1 MLYYDFDTHIINLAS
16 RVIFDYVINDLPM
29 ADTPLNVQHI
39 QVVHNRQP
47 HPEQQKF
54 PPASQF

>member
-29 ADTPLNVQHI
+29 ADTPLNFQHI
-39 QVVHNRQP
+39 QRVDNGQP
-47 HPEQQKF
+47 LSE
-54 PPASQF
+54 